1 MTSYT
6 RINVN
11 TSHLIPA
18 AAVWKSP
25 EIIKSLVYSLF
36 QLSFLLAV
44 LAITGHTLKEGPI
57 FNKTQRIIQAKYE
70 SCISKFILDN
80 PRYTNNAMFYA
91 SKQCYAA
98 AMNSTARPET
108 R

>member
-1 MTSYT
+1 MTSHAK
-6 RINVN
+6 ININ

-44 LAITGHTLKEGPI
+44 LAITGYTLKEGPI
-57 FNKTQRIIQAKYE
+57 FNKMQRIIQNKYNFCV
-70 SCISKFILDN
+70 SQFILDN
-80 PRYTNNAMFYA
+80 PDYTNSAMFYA
-91 SKQCYAA
+91 NKRCYAA
-98 AMNSTARPET
+98 AMNSTVRPET